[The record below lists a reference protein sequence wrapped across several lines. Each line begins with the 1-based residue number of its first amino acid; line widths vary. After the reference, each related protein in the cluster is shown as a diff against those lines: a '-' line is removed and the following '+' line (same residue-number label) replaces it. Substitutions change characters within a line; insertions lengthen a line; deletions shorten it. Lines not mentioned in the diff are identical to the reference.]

1 MTFLR
6 NIINNLTNPQHG
18 WKTTHFWGPVANW
31 GLVLAAVY
39 DASFKEADTINLNMT
54 AIMCG
59 YSSLFIRF
67 AWKVKPR
74 NYLLFACH
82 SFNVLAQTNQL
93 RRAINYRNDRIR
105 NSKSEQE
112 IMKFKSELNSLYSR
126 IGMGALLISGSF
138 VASWPLHKFLTSSV
152 FPKAI
157 NNFFGHPAGMLTI
170 FFWAPTSK
178 WALSANNIVDINKDL
193 KTISL
198 SQQLALTMSGLI
210 WTRFS
215 FVIYPVNVNLA
226 IVNGVLAITSGYH
239 VIRKIK
245 AEYLKH

>member
-1 MTFLR
+1 MTFFK
-6 NIINNLTNPQHG
+6 NILNNLTSPQHG

-82 SFNVLAQTNQL
+82 SFNVLAQSNQL
-93 RRAINYRNDRIR
+93 RRAINYRNEKIN
-105 NSKSEQE
+105 NSKNESEVL
-112 IMKFKSELNSLYSR
+112 KFKSELNSLYTKIATAAS
-126 IGMGALLISGSF
+126 LIAISF
-138 VASWPLHKFLTSSV
+138 VASWPLQKFLTSSV
-152 FPKAI
+152 FPKSIA
-157 NNFFGHPAGMLTI
+157 NFFGHPAGLLTI

-226 IVNGVLAITSGYH
+226 IVNGVLAMTSGYH
-239 VIRKIK
+239 VIRKFK